1 MLAACARAPQPPQ
14 LRCAAPRA
22 AAPLAAPPA
31 ASLRPRAAPGATAL
45 HAVRAALLPQLLRA
59 PPRRRH
65 AMPGSRRFAA
75 APRAAIKPI
84 TTFDPDN
91 FTLEPEADAELRK
104 LLGSATFCSQVAA
117 ERGWQPQAADAPAV
131 RGGPRPSALRRA
143 RCATGPHAAPKRV
156 TSRLSAASSA
166 LHLKR
171 VFCFLLRRRWLSRA
185 ASSRPR
191 RGRPPPRW
199 ACPWCAVW
207 SGRRGCCDTPQR
219 TTAPLTPLRRV
230 EQDLEPLAKDTER
243 YVFINVPYNFMFSC
257 KARPFSRKRL
267 VAP

>member
-1 MLAACARAPQPPQ
+1 
-14 LRCAAPRA
+14 
-22 AAPLAAPPA
+22 
-31 ASLRPRAAPGATAL
+31 
-45 HAVRAALLPQLLRA
+45 
-59 PPRRRH
+59 
-65 AMPGSRRFAA
+65 MPGSRRFAA